1 MRALGG
7 ADDPP
12 CGEAMGRWQRE
23 ALTEG
28 LWRYRCGPSTI
39 ACGDGPLP
47 HRYATGRIGGLA
59 RNPSELIRQPAAEK
73 PLVGATDVRD
83 DRRFGEAR
91 GDAAILRAA
100 DQREAL
106 AQVAR
111 QRIGARDP
119 QRIFARGR
127 LAPRAVIDGK
137 TARGAAFGIDV
148 VIIAAEALAIEIHRR
163 RHAQIGALRQRAAV
177 IDRRRRRPAAVA
189 ARNIL

>member
-1 MRALGG
+1 MFFRFCIVDMCFFFFLMIRR
-7 ADDPP
+7 PP
-12 CGEAMGRWQRE
+12 R
-23 ALTEG
+23 
-28 LWRYRCGPSTI
+28 STRT
-39 ACGDGPLP
+39 DTLFPYTTLF
-47 HRYATGRIGGLA
+47 RSGGLA

-127 LAPRAVIDGK
+127 LAPRAVIGGK
-137 TARGAAFGIDV
+137 TAPGAAFGLDV
-148 VIIAAEALAIEIHRR
+148 VIIAAEA
-163 RHAQIGALRQRAAV
+163 QTGRASCRERV
-177 IDRRRRRPAAVA
+177 WKYVK
-189 ARNIL
+189 

>member
-1 MRALGG
+1 MRISDWSSDVCS
-7 ADDPP
+7 AD
-12 CGEAMGRWQRE
+12 
-23 ALTEG
+23 L
-28 LWRYRCGPSTI
+28 
-39 ACGDGPLP
+39 
-47 HRYATGRIGGLA
+47 
-59 RNPSELIRQPAAEK
+59 PAAEK

-127 LAPRAVIDGK
+127 LAPRAVINGK

-148 VIIAAEALAIEIHRR
+148 VIIAAE
-163 RHAQIGALRQRAAV
+163 
-177 IDRRRRRPAAVA
+177 DRKSTRL
-189 ARNIL
+189 NSSH

>member
-100 DQREAL
+100 DQRSEEHTSEL
-106 AQVAR
+106 QSLM
-111 QRIGARDP
+111 RISY
-119 QRIFARGR
+119 
-127 LAPRAVIDGK
+127 AVFCLKQKI
-137 TARGAAFGIDV
+137 
-148 VIIAAEALAIEIHRR
+148 
-163 RHAQIGALRQRAAV
+163 
-177 IDRRRRRPAAVA
+177 
-189 ARNIL
+189 RNN